1 MIMKDFR
8 LDIEPRITSGF
19 TTPDGYFDTFS
30 NNILEKLP
38 KQEKKMLSIF
48 IFQKAWYFAAA
59 AMLILLLSVPF
70 YYKFHNKIEEVDT
83 TTLENYLASQS
94 TLSEDEI
101 VELLE
106 NEEVEKMK
114 VDFNIKNNEIE
125 DILKSNTNL
134 EQYIID

>member
-1 MIMKDFR
+1 MKDFR
-8 LDIEPRITSGF
+8 LDIEPTITSGF
-19 TTPDGYFDTFS
+19 TIPEGYFDTFS

-38 KQEKKMLSIF
+38 KQEKKTLSIF

>member
-1 MIMKDFR
+1 MKDFR

-19 TTPDGYFDTFS
+19 TIPDGYFDTFS

-38 KQEKKMLSIF
+38 KQEKKTHSIF
-48 IFQKAWYFAAA
+48 NFRKTWYFAAA
-59 AMLILLLSVPF
+59 AVLILLLSVPL
-70 YYKFHNKIEEVDT
+70 YYKFYNKIEEVDT
-83 TTLENYLASQS
+83 TTLENYLANQS
-94 TLSEDEI
+94 TISEDEI

-114 VDFNIKNNEIE
+114 VDFDIKNTEIE
-125 DILKSNTNL
+125 EILKSNTNL

>member
-1 MIMKDFR
+1 MIMKDFK
-8 LDIEPRITSGF
+8 LDLEPKITSGF
-19 TTPDGYFDTFS
+19 TIPVGYFDAFS

-38 KQEKKMLSIF
+38 KKEKKTLSIF
-48 IFQKAWYFAAA
+48 IFRKAWYFAAA

>member
-59 AMLILLLSVPF
+59 AILILLLSVPF

>member
-1 MIMKDFR
+1 MKDFR

-19 TTPDGYFDTFS
+19 TIPTGYFDAFS

-38 KQEKKMLSIF
+38 KQEKKTLSIF